1 MGKMKKILVP
11 MLILLFFGTSQ
22 ISEAAGYLVYEVSF
36 PLGTYTSSND
46 SSKEEETKNAG
57 ASQST
62 TEGSDK
68 KENYSSS
75 ASEEISANHS
85 TESPHCI
92 EESSFSEMI
101 VDSTVSS
108 SDQKNE

>member
-1 MGKMKKILVP
+1 MGKMKNILVT

-46 SSKEEETKNAG
+46 SSKEETKNAG

-68 KENYSSS
+68 KR
-75 ASEEISANHS
+75 IILVLLLRKFQQ
-85 TESPHCI
+85 T
-92 EESSFSEMI
+92 I
-101 VDSTVSS
+101 VRKVPIVLRKAAF
-108 SDQKNE
+108 QK

>member
-1 MGKMKKILVP
+1 MGKMKNILVT

-46 SSKEEETKNAG
+46 SSKEETKNAG

-85 TESPHCI
+85 TENPHCI

-108 SDQKNE
+108 SDQKKE